1 MSDVNKVLYNID
13 QREQTSEDEK
23 KTARDNIGAQGALTA
38 GQCVRIVN
46 DTISAAGVVYIG
58 VDTSSMSPQDAVWSA
73 VNDALDNNRLPV
85 LVSGQMNA
93 TLFWAFSANHS
104 SGVDFVRVH
113 DNKIYS
119 ISINRTTHVVTTS
132 SRNVSYTGGEGI
144 IIGPDNVISSDNTI
158 VNSLNSYDYSTSVY
172 NGSPTTTGDE
182 WRHLTNDSMFVPSGN
197 QRMYSGRYWVYPKIS
212 WAQSVYPTSGTIE
225 LALQIIPSTG
235 ITVSYAGGGAE
246 STTTIDGHLAIRW
259 ANIDAS
265 KKIMLTPAIRLDV
278 VNNNDNGDCGI
289 NFYWW
294 FKING
299 TLDHA
304 LDQNR
309 GQWSGYSSL
318 CVPWLAISDTGTSN
332 YQSVW
337 IERM

>member
-23 KTARDNIGAQGALTA
+23 KTARDNIGAQKVLNQGE
-38 GQCVRIVN
+38 CINIEN
-46 DTISAAGVVYIG
+46 DTISAAGVVYIN
-58 VDTSSMSPQDAVWSA
+58 VNTNTSSAQDSVFAAIESA
-73 VNDALDNNRLPV
+73 LEANRIPV
-85 LVSGQMNA
+85 LVS
-93 TLFWAFSANHS
+93 SAPNVAYYWVLYS
-104 SGVDFVRVH
+104 SNVLGIDFVRVYE
-113 DNKIYS
+113 NKIYS
-119 ISINRTTHVVTTS
+119 LSINRTTHVVTTS

-144 IIGPDNVISSDNTI
+144 VVGSDNVISSDNLA
-158 VNSLNSYDYSTSVY
+158 VNSLNSYDYSISVY
-172 NGSPTTTGDE
+172 NGSPTTTGDD
-182 WRHLTNDSMFVPSGN
+182 WRHLTNESMFVPRNN
-197 QRMYSGRYWVYPKIS
+197 QRMYSGRYWLFPKIS

-235 ITVSYAGGGAE
+235 LTVSYAGGGVE
-246 STTTIDGHLAIRW
+246 GTTTIDGHLAIRW

-278 VNNNDNGDCGI
+278 VNNNDGGTGGI

-304 LDQNR
+304 LDQNYN
-309 GQWSGYSSL
+309 QWSGYSSL
-318 CVPWLAISDTGTSN
+318 CVPWLANSDSGTTN